1 MQLST
6 KARYATRAMIEL
18 ALSYG
23 EGLVQLKELARRL
36 DVSDKYLEQVM
47 FPLRVKGFIYTQ
59 KGNRGGY
66 SLSQAPENIT
76 LNDIVQTVE
85 GSLAPVTCVDNEEY
99 CHRSEVCVTKDV
111 WAGLKEKIVT
121 ELESV
126 TLAHL
131 AGKHLEKQE
140 NEAGEVVE

>member
-18 ALSYG
+18 AVSHG
-23 EGLVQLKELARRL
+23 EGLLQLKELARRL

-66 SLSQAPENIT
+66 SLSTAPGNIT

-85 GSLAPVTCVDNEEY
+85 GSLAPVTCVDNVDY
-99 CHRSEVCVTKDV
+99 CERADYCVTKEV
-111 WAGLKEKIVT
+111 WAGLKEKIVA
-121 ELESV
+121 ELQSV
-126 TLAHL
+126 TLADL
-131 AGKHLEKQE
+131 AARHLEKSKAE
-140 NEAGEVVE
+140 R